1 MNEPEHGETATATGP
16 DRVGARLRALREA
29 QGLSLAEVGQR
40 TRVPLRHLEAIEA
53 TDFAALPSP
62 TYAVG
67 FSRAYARAVGADE
80 VQVAQAVR
88 AELAKVDRPPEYR
101 PYETA
106 DPARVPAR
114 GLAIVTLGCAL
125 AIVILAGLW
134 FGTDLFRGGG
144 GSEGAVS
151 PGPSSSVAVPPR
163 TVAPSPTPTPSLA
176 EGQVRLAAGASE
188 VWLRVYDAD
197 NKTLYLGTLA
207 PGASFD
213 VPRDAKGPKINVG
226 RPDQLQIT
234 VNGTAIPRLGDG
246 KRPIKDVPVD
256 AAALAARL
264 NGAAA
269 TPAPGATPTAASRPV
284 VSRGAPAPRAPAATT
299 EPEASAPTVA
309 GTGNVTE

>member
-1 MNEPEHGETATATGP
+1 MNEPQHGETGTAMGA
-16 DRVGARLRALREA
+16 DRVGDRLRALREA

-88 AELAKVDRPPEYR
+88 TELAKVDRPPEYR

-144 GSEGAVS
+144 ETMVS
-151 PGPSSSVAVPPR
+151 PGPSASVAVPPR
-163 TVAPSPTPTPSLA
+163 AVAPTPAPTPSLA

-213 VPRDAKGPKINVG
+213 VPRDARGPRINVG

-256 AAALAARL
+256 AASLAARL
-264 NGAAA
+264 NGASATA
-269 TPAPGATPTAASRPV
+269 PVPATSPATTPAAASRAAP
-284 VSRGAPAPRAPAATT
+284 SRATPEPSVPAAT
-299 EPEASAPTVA
+299 AA
-309 GTGNVTE
+309 TGNVTE

>member
-16 DRVGARLRALREA
+16 DRVGDRLRALREA

-144 GSEGAVS
+144 GSESAVS

-207 PGASFD
+207 PGATFD

-256 AAALAARL
+256 AASLAARL
-264 NGAAA
+264 NGA
-269 TPAPGATPTAASRPV
+269 PAPGATPTAAARPV
-284 VSRGAPAPRAPAATT
+284 VSRPAPAPRAPVATA
-299 EPEASAPTVA
+299 EPGAGAPSAVA
-309 GTGNVTE
+309 TGNVTE

>member
-1 MNEPEHGETATATGP
+1 MNEPEHGETATAIGP
-16 DRVGARLRALREA
+16 DRVGDRLRALREA

-144 GSEGAVS
+144 GSESAVS

-163 TVAPSPTPTPSLA
+163 AVAPAPSPTPSLA
-176 EGQVRLAAGASE
+176 EGQVRLAAGANE

-213 VPRDAKGPKINVG
+213 VPRDARGPKINVG
-226 RPDQLQIT
+226 RPDELQIT

-256 AAALAARL
+256 AASLAARL

-269 TPAPGATPTAASRPV
+269 TPASNATQSAAPRPV
-284 VSRGAPAPRAPAATT
+284 AARPAPAAPVATT
-299 EPEASAPTVA
+299 GAESIAPTAA

>member
-1 MNEPEHGETATATGP
+1 MNEPEHGETATAIGP
-16 DRVGARLRALREA
+16 DRVGDRLRALREA

-144 GSEGAVS
+144 GSESAVS

-163 TVAPSPTPTPSLA
+163 AVAPAPSPTPSLA
-176 EGQVRLAAGASE
+176 EGQVRLAAGANE
-188 VWLRVYDAD
+188 VLS
-197 NKTLYLGTLA
+197 L
-207 PGASFD
+207 
-213 VPRDAKGPKINVG
+213 IH
-226 RPDQLQIT
+226 I
-234 VNGTAIPRLGDG
+234 
-246 KRPIKDVPVD
+246 
-256 AAALAARL
+256 
-264 NGAAA
+264 
-269 TPAPGATPTAASRPV
+269 
-284 VSRGAPAPRAPAATT
+284 
-299 EPEASAPTVA
+299 
-309 GTGNVTE
+309 